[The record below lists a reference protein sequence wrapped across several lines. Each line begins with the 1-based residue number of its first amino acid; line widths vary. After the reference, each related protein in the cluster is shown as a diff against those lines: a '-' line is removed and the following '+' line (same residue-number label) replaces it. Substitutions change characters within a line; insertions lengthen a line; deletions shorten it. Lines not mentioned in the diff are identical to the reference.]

1 MAQKLL
7 SVAGTVIATIGLQL
21 LVLSLVSQDQSSA
34 LVIIGSGL
42 AFLVPWPLALLVV
55 RQGGGFALS
64 ALMTSGLVLGIVVS
78 PALAVAY
85 LVQFGLGSY
94 AVPYLLMRGWRWDAA
109 ILSGT
114 GLSLGAGIIALSAY
128 ALQQGQSA
136 LAFAD
141 NWARTEVDKALSALE
156 YAKLPVEVAQQT
168 EKIVQDLGNK
178 LVELYPAMT
187 ILTIAIMLLVLVVF
201 LSRKAGNFLP
211 AQGLFHTWKVAEHL
225 VWILIVSGAAVLF
238 ADGAWHRLALNVLVI
253 ILAIYFLQGLAIL
266 NHFFNL
272 KGVPPFFR
280 VLGYFL
286 VVVSFPLR
294 ILATGVGIFD
304 LWIDF
309 RKPRNHKD

>member
-1 MAQKLL
+1 MAQKVL
-7 SVAGTVIATIGLQL
+7 SAVSTVIATIGLQL
-21 LVLSLVSQDQSSA
+21 LVLGFVSQGQSSA
-34 LVIIGSGL
+34 LVFVGSGL
-42 AFLVPWPLALLVV
+42 AFLIPWPLALLVV
-55 RQGGGFALS
+55 RRGGVFALS
-64 ALMTSGLVLGIVVS
+64 ALLAVVLVLGVVVS

-85 LVQFGLGSY
+85 MVQFGLGSVM
-94 AVPYLLMRGWRWDAA
+94 VPYLLLRGWEWDVAV
-109 ILSGT
+109 LSGT
-114 GLSLGAGIIALSAY
+114 GLSLGAGIIALTAY

-136 LAFAD
+136 VAFTD

-156 YAKLPVEVAQQT
+156 YGKLPAEVAQQT

-201 LSRKAGNFLP
+201 LSRKVGQFLP
-211 AQGLFHTWKVAEHL
+211 AQGLFHAWKVAEHL
-225 VWILIVSGAAVLF
+225 VWILIASGAAVLF
-238 ADGAWHRLALNVLVI
+238 LDGAWHRLSLNILVV

-266 NHFFNL
+266 SHFFNL
-272 KGVPPFFR
+272 KGVPPFLRAF
-280 VLGYFL
+280 GYFL

-294 ILATGVGIFD
+294 ILAAGVGIFD

>member
-1 MAQKLL
+1 MAQKVL
-7 SVAGTVIATIGLQL
+7 SVVGTVIATIGLQL

-34 LVIIGSGL
+34 LVFIGSGL

-55 RQGGGFALS
+55 RQGGALALS
-64 ALMTSGLVLGIVVS
+64 ALMASGLVLGVIVS

-85 LVQFGLGSY
+85 LVQFGLGSF
-94 AVPYLLMRGWRWDAA
+94 AVPYLLMRGWRWDVAV
-109 ILSGT
+109 LSGT
-114 GLSLGAGIIALSAY
+114 GLSVGTGIVALGAY

-168 EKIVQDLGNK
+168 EKIVQDLGNR

-201 LSRKAGNFLP
+201 LSRKAGDFLP
-211 AQGLFHTWKVAEHL
+211 AQSLFHAWKVAEHF
-225 VWILIVSGAAVLF
+225 VWILIASGAAVLF
-238 ADGAWHRLALNVLVI
+238 TDGAWHRLALNVLVI

-266 NHFFNL
+266 NHFFNV
-272 KGVPPFFR
+272 KGVPPFLR

-294 ILATGVGIFD
+294 ILTTGVGIFD

>member
-1 MAQKLL
+1 MAQKVL
-7 SVAGTVIATIGLQL
+7 SAAGSVIATVGLQL
-21 LVLSLVSQDQSSA
+21 LVLSLVSQGQSSA
-34 LVIIGSGL
+34 LVFIGSGL
-42 AFLVPWPLALLVV
+42 AFLVPWPLAFLVV
-55 RQGGGFALS
+55 RQGSVFALC
-64 ALMTSGLVLGIVVS
+64 ALTINTIVLGQVVS

-85 LVQFGLGSY
+85 LVQFGLGSVM
-94 AVPYLLMRGWRWDAA
+94 APHLLKKGWRWDAA
-109 ILSGT
+109 VLSGT
-114 GLSLGAGIIALSAY
+114 VVSLGAGILALGAY
-128 ALQQGQSA
+128 AWQQGQTA

-141 NWARTEVDKALSALE
+141 HWARTEVDKALSAFE

-168 EKIVQDLGNK
+168 EKVVQDLGNN

-211 AQGLFHTWKVAEHL
+211 AQSPFHAWKVAEHL
-225 VWILIVSGAAVLF
+225 VWILIASGSAVLYF
-238 ADGAWHRLALNVLVI
+238 EAGWHRLALNILVVT
-253 ILAIYFLQGLAIL
+253 LAIYFLQGLAIL
-266 NHFFNL
+266 NHFFNV
-272 KGVPPFFR
+272 KGVPPFLR

-294 ILATGVGIFD
+294 ILTTGVGVFD